1 MEEKNKKVKRAM
13 FVVFLVLF
21 AMLCGVCICAWRSR
35 AIASYE
41 TKIEKSS
48 KSFEQG
54 KRKEKLEVY
63 QDIQAKYD
71 KYQKSICVNKDTTK
85 KFHVE
90 LETMKKYFLAD
101 YDKVIKENTIEATQ
115 TEDKET
121 LKTASVNLS
130 SALSKISREEV
141 CTKKETASYKKK
153 IKKLTNAYAQ
163 RVTEIETAEAAV
175 SEQQAAQ
182 EQAIAEQQAAEES
195 ARQQEAE
202 QQRVAEETKKAQQ
215 AAERQQR
222 EQQVASQTTTTY
234 VPREQY
240 YWYDTW
246 QVDGNGN
253 EIPGTRERYVG
264 TYQEYCNMVDLCGG
278 YVYLE

>member
-1 MEEKNKKVKRAM
+1 MEENNKKVKRAM
-13 FVVFLVLF
+13 FIVFLILF
-21 AMLCGVCICAWRSR
+21 AMLCGVCACAWKGK
-35 AIASYE
+35 AITSYE
-41 TKIEKSS
+41 TKIEKFS

-63 QDIQAKYD
+63 QDIQEEYK

-85 KFHVE
+85 KFDAE
-90 LETMKKYFLAD
+90 METMKKYFLAG
-101 YDKVIKENTIEATQ
+101 YDQIITENTLEAEQ

-121 LKTASVNLS
+121 LKSFSDNLTSV
-130 SALSKISREEV
+130 LSKINREEI
-141 CTKKETASYKKK
+141 CTKQETASYKKK
-153 IKKLTNAYAQ
+153 INKLTKAYTK
-163 RVTEIETAEAAV
+163 RVTEIETAEATV
-175 SEQQAAQ
+175 QEQQAAQ
-182 EQAIAEQQAAEES
+182 EQAIAEQQAAEEL
-195 ARQQEAE
+195 ARQQAAE
-202 QQRVAEETKKAQQ
+202 QQAAEEAAR

-222 EQQVASQTTTTY
+222 EQQVAQQTTTY

-246 QVDGNGN
+246 EIDGNGN
-253 EIPGTRERYVG
+253 EIPGTRQRYVG